1 MEAYAVIQTG
11 GKQYRVKPDDTFQ
24 VEKLDAEVEDKVEV
38 DTVLALSDGK
48 ELTLGKPTVGDA
60 KVTLTVVGHIR
71 GDKLIAFKKKRRK
84 GYSRKIGHRQD
95 LTVVKVESVG

>member
-24 VEKLDAEVEDKVEV
+24 VEKLDAEVGDKVEV